1 VAYGDKCIDCGNE
14 LTPMN
19 AAYRQFILCT
29 RCIMCFRKYNL
40 KKHNEWKSSNPQ
52 RMNELAL
59 RARFKAFGLTTEQ
72 YNELVEFQQGACAI
86 CRKPCVSGQ
95 RLSVDHDHETDEV
108 RGLLCKH
115 CNAAMGMLKEDEDII
130 FNMMEYLK
138 KHKWSKKTA

>member
-1 VAYGDKCIDCGNE
+1 
-14 LTPMN
+14 
-19 AAYRQFILCT
+19 
-29 RCIMCFRKYNL
+29 
-40 KKHNEWKSSNPQ
+40 
-52 RMNELAL
+52 MNELAL